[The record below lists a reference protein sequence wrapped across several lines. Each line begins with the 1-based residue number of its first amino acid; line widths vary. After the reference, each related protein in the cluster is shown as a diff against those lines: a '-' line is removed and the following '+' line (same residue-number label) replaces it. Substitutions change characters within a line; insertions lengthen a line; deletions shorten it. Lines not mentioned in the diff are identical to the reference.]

1 MASAFFAQHGEHMH
15 RALAHAVQTT
25 LSERPEDPV
34 TRIGQLLLANAPS
47 KDAAIEFCNRNGL
60 AYEVIE
66 PKVMRRQ
73 IKSYGDNFR
82 YWGRVVNHH
91 TKSDPRVMHGIDASI
106 KDQAILTNADKLS
119 PETANSS
126 VFPARQPELA
136 ADPRGAG
143 AATQYGR
150 EEWGGK
156 GVPKPP
162 SAALGGAKKN
172 PPTE

>member
-1 MASAFFAQHGEHMH
+1 MPAAQGW
-15 RALAHAVQTT
+15 TST
-25 LSERPEDPV
+25 SDPLSNLNV
-34 TRIGQLLLANAPS
+34 GFSS
-47 KDAAIEFCNRNGL
+47 KEAAIAFCNRNGL

-73 IKSYGDNFR
+73 TKSYGDNFR

-91 TKSDPRVMHGIDASI
+91 TKTDPRQMHGIDATI

-126 VFPARQPELA
+126 VYPTRQPELA
-136 ADPRGAG
+136 ANPRGAG
-143 AATQYGR
+143 SAGQYGR

-172 PPTE
+172 PPTAERRTDLTPPPAFMGELKTTD

>member
-1 MASAFFAQHGEHMH
+1 MPAAQGW
-15 RALAHAVQTT
+15 TST
-25 LSERPEDPV
+25 SDPLSNLNV
-34 TRIGQLLLANAPS
+34 GFSS
-47 KDAAIEFCNRNGL
+47 KEAAIAFCNRNGL

-73 IKSYGDNFR
+73 TKSYGDNFR

-91 TKSDPRVMHGIDASI
+91 TKTDPRQMHGIDAAI

-126 VFPARQPELA
+126 VYPTRQPELA
-136 ADPRGAG
+136 ADPRGAASAG
-143 AATQYGR
+143 QYGR

-172 PPTE
+172 PPTAERRTDLTPPPAFMGELQTTD